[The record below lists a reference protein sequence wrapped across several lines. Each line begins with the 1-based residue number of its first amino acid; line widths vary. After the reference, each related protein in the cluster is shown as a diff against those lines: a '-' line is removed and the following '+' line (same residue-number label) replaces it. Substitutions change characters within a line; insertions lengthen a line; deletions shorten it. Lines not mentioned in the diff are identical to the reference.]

1 MSRTSKDSMDFA
13 IKKTQE
19 MCCPKNSK
27 GHIRAVWWWCIMQF
41 CWPPPIQL
49 ASFLKRICIY
59 LYRFLSISWI
69 KLHLWPVAESSDV
82 GEHTGVGKNIFV
94 AKVLCTLFAWVY
106 QSTWVPKITKSAIAT
121 TVQRWFQ
128 GSTGPTGTKGNHR
141 NVSFDCQRIHFVQ
154 LALHNLFS
162 RKGCFDL
169 FSSIVG
175 LCLVMMMH

>member
-1 MSRTSKDSMDFA
+1 MMHNA
-13 IKKTQE
+13 IL
-19 MCCPKNSK
+19 
-27 GHIRAVWWWCIMQF
+27 
-41 CWPPPIQL
+41 L
-49 ASFLKRICIY
+49 AAPY
-59 LYRFLSISWI
+59 SISFFPQAH
-69 KLHLWPVAESSDV
+69 LHLSLPFSFHLLNKIAPLTCRWVERRWRAHRGRKKYFCCKS
-82 GEHTGVGKNIFV
+82 
-94 AKVLCTLFAWVY
+94 ATLFAWVY